1 MQNEAEKI
9 IIYISPIAFNVNLDL
24 YVLEGVANT
33 EEDAR
38 YFKYNFP
45 SNCPFDPTISLFY
58 RFSHYDKFYS
68 KDTLELFKEILSN
81 FEKEVDNIGGENRL
95 YSLGIIPCERCNQ
108 ETELIQFT
116 LLQFAD
122 CKLCITKFIN
132 DIISKRVKNYINE
145 GYINLECKYTTLNI
159 DYCRP
164 LNLGENKILYD
175 EDFVL
180 LYNKTISQ
188 IFKSNLETTCSFCSR
203 FYENENNFVKL
214 SCECKLCK
222 SCLIRKLKTVTDGKI
237 FFNSYEKSNHYD
249 N

>member
-1 MQNEAEKI
+1 MRCALAKFIDDNKHSIYNAETNVAISSLLPSAYINENSIFSYKIAFDFVGFYDEFLLSMQNEAEKI

-81 FEKEVDNIGGENRL
+81 FEKEVDNIGAETRL
-95 YSLGIIPCERCNQ
+95 YSLGIIPCERCNK
-108 ETELIQFT
+108 ETDLIQFT

-145 GYINLECKYTTLNI
+145 GYINLECKYT
-159 DYCRP
+159 
-164 LNLGENKILYD
+164 
-175 EDFVL
+175 
-180 LYNKTISQ
+180 
-188 IFKSNLETTCSFCSR
+188 
-203 FYENENNFVKL
+203 
-214 SCECKLCK
+214 
-222 SCLIRKLKTVTDGKI
+222 
-237 FFNSYEKSNHYD
+237 
-249 N
+249 